1 MFAIGLLITAAV
13 VGAIGV
19 LVGAVIGCAIGCW
32 YRNVLRSS
40 FAGVIGGAIGG
51 ILFLFLATVVAYS
64 LLPQHSV
71 HTEFGTTTVPDISE
85 EVQIPALWAFGVLG
99 SLVGS
104 AVAAWSQK
112 A

>member
-1 MFAIGLLITAAV
+1 VFAIGLLITAAV

-19 LVGAVIGCAIGCW
+19 LVGAVQAVLLGLV
-32 YRNVLRSS
+32 RNVLRSS
-40 FAGVIGGAIGG
+40 LAGAIGG
-51 ILFLFLATVVAYS
+51 AVGGILVLFLATVVAYS

-71 HTEFGTTTVPDISE
+71 HTEFGAATVPNISE
-85 EVQIPALWAFGVLG
+85 EVLIPALWAFGVLG

-112 A
+112 T

>member
-19 LVGAVIGCAIGCW
+19 LVGAVQAVLLGLV
-32 YRNVLRSS
+32 RNVLRSS
-40 FAGVIGGAIGG
+40 LAGAIGG
-51 ILFLFLATVVAYS
+51 AVGGILVLFLATVVAYS

-71 HTEFGTTTVPDISE
+71 HTEFGAATVPNISE
-85 EVQIPALWAFGVLG
+85 EVLIPALWAFGVLG

-112 A
+112 T

>member
-19 LVGAVIGCAIGCW
+19 LVGAVQAVLLGLVPQRPAIQP
-32 YRNVLRSS
+32 RRSNRRRCRRHTRPVS
-40 FAGVIGGAIGG
+40 GY
-51 ILFLFLATVVAYS
+51 VVAYS

-71 HTEFGTTTVPDISE
+71 HTEFGAATVPNISE
-85 EVQIPALWAFGVLG
+85 EVLIPALWAFGVLG

-112 A
+112 T